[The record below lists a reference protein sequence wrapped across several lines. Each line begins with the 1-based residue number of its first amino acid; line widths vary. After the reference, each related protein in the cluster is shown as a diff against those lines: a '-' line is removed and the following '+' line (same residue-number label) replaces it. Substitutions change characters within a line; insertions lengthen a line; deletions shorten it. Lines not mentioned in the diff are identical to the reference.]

1 MTMFTLIFALFGLLM
16 WVAAGVVLYFRRGQ
30 TRKAGLMRDTETSPA
45 ASAAAMAVGT
55 LVEVKGTLRCEEPLM
70 SEMAGRECAYYV
82 SRVIREYRET
92 DRDADGDLET
102 RRRSAVVSESER
114 FAPFFVED
122 PSGTVGVRGEGA
134 EVDALEVTN
143 RFEKAAEDGGGL
155 EIGGVTLQMGEG
167 EQTLGYRHV
176 EHVLPV
182 DAPVYVL
189 GAVRADGLVGA
200 PEDGGGEGRFLIS
213 HRSEEVLGKGYGRD
227 ALVLGLVAAG
237 LLVFGA
243 VFLAVGLGAGL
254 MSAGP
259 APVFA
264 GAAPILVGG

>member
-16 WVAAGVVLYFRRGQ
+16 WVAAGVLVYFRHRQ
-30 TRKAGLMRDTETSPA
+30 VRKTGLMRDTETSSA
-45 ASAAAMAVGT
+45 ASVGAMAAGT
-55 LVEVKGTLRCEEPLM
+55 PVEVKGTLRCEEPLT
-70 SEMAGRECAYYV
+70 SEMEGRGCAYYV

-92 DRDADGDLET
+92 ERDADGDLET

-134 EVDALEVTN
+134 EVDALEATN
-143 RFEKAAEDGGGL
+143 RFEEAAEGGGGFK
-155 EIGGVTLQMGEG
+155 IGGVTLQMGEG
-167 EQTLGYRHV
+167 QQTLGYRRV

-189 GAVRADGLVGA
+189 GAVRVDGRVGA
-200 PEDGGGEGRFLIS
+200 PEGGDGRFLIS
-213 HRSEEVLGKGYGRD
+213 HRSEEDLSKGYGRD
-227 ALVLGLVAAG
+227 ALVLGLVSAG
-237 LLVFGA
+237 LFLFGA

-254 MSAGP
+254 LAAGP
-259 APVFA
+259 APVL
-264 GAAPILVGG
+264 AAVGSTLAAT